1 MSQLQ
6 TATTVARR
14 APAKGGQQREL
25 RVLTAADATGSPL
38 FPMLVVALLVAGLA
52 AVLALN
58 AKMAQDSFEVGR
70 LEARSA
76 ELSDTQEALVHAVD
90 ARSAP
95 QNLAT
100 KARELGM
107 VPADTAAFV
116 DLERGRVLGVAKAA
130 KKPEGFSVDAAA
142 RATPRASTTGAPSS
156 GNQD

>member
-14 APAKGGQQREL
+14 TPAKGGQQREL

-38 FPMLVVALLVAGLA
+38 FALLVISLLVAGLA

-100 KARELGM
+100 KARGLGM

-116 DLERGRVLGVAKAA
+116 DLEQGRVVGVARAA
-130 KKPEGFSVDAAA
+130 KKPQGFSVEAAA
-142 RATPRASTTGAPSS
+142 RATPKQSTSS
-156 GNQD
+156 SADRD